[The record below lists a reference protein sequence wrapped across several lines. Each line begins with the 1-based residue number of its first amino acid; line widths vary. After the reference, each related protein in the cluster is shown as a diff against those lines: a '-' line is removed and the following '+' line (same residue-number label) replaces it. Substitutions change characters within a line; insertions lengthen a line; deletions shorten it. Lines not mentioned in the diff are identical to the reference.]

1 MSKKPMSKRW
11 WLLMICAG
19 LALTVSGCINSK
31 SSENKAP
38 SVTQQSATPSPLPAP
53 KEVWMTGFQQIN
65 GTPYLYAPIYV
76 ANEEQK
82 GVWQEIKQEIKS
94 GGSSNDYES
103 RKGSIDIR
111 NYMFVHRD
119 DLSASK
125 LLPNNNARLLEM
137 EEIGEKATPDKS
149 AQEPNRIAKV
159 QTLWYIKVTEDTNGD
174 KVLNGLD
181 RKQIAISDPSG
192 ANYTEIIK
200 GIDKILL
207 VQPKGLDR
215 RLVIYAA
222 GKKRFVADIDIT
234 KRQATTKELPSI
246 N

>member
-1 MSKKPMSKRW
+1 MPKKPMFKRW
-11 WLLMICAG
+11 WLLVVCAG
-19 LALTVSGCINSK
+19 LALTVASCSNSK
-31 SSENKAP
+31 PQANKSP
-38 SVTQQSATPSPLPAP
+38 SLTQPATTPSPLPAP

-65 GTPYLYAPIYV
+65 GTPYFYAPIY
-76 ANEEQK
+76 AAKEEQK
-82 GVWQEIKQEIKS
+82 SVWQEIKREIKS

-125 LLPNNNARLLEM
+125 LLPNNNARLLEV
-137 EEIGEKATPDKS
+137 EEIGEKAPPDKS
-149 AQEPNRIAKV
+149 AKDPNRIVKV
-159 QTLWYIKVTEDTNGD
+159 QALWYIKVTEDTNGD
-174 KVLNGLD
+174 KLLNTLD

-192 ANYTEIIK
+192 ANYTEVIQ

-215 RLVIYAA
+215 RLVIYSS
-222 GKKRFVADIDIT
+222 GNKRFVADIDIT
-234 KRQATTKELPSI
+234 KRQATTKELPPI
-246 N
+246 D